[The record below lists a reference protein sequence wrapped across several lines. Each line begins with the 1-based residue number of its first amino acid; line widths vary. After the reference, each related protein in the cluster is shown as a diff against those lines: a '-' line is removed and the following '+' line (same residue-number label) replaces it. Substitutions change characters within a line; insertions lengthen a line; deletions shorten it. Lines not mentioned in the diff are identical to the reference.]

1 MTNRT
6 FLHETEYRGVTAM
19 ERIAQAKIVLCGVGA
34 VGSNLADSLA
44 RQGYQNMKLIDA
56 DRVEQHNV
64 GNQVYDLMDVGGLK
78 VEILRNRLFRTCEI
92 EAEIV
97 SRRLDA
103 SNAKKFLRGA
113 DLIVDAFDNSES
125 RRVVQEFVR
134 ANELECV
141 HIGLFE
147 DYCEIIWDE
156 DYRVPDDVGGD
167 VCEYPLAR
175 NLIALSVAIAG
186 ELVTRFVVDREKQSL
201 SATLGD
207 FAIRPVSS

>member
-6 FLHETEYRGVTAM
+6 FLHEAEYRGASAM
-19 ERIAQAKIVLCGVGA
+19 ERIAQAEVIVCGVGA

-44 RQGYQNMKLIDA
+44 RQGYQNLKLIDA

-64 GNQVYDLMDVGGLK
+64 GNQVYDLMDVGGWK
-78 VEILRNRLFRTCEI
+78 VEIMRNRLFRTCEV
-92 EAEIV
+92 EVEVV
-97 SRRLDA
+97 SKRLDA
-103 SNAKKFLRGA
+103 SNAKKHLRDA
-113 DLIVDAFDNSES
+113 DVIVDAFDNSES
-125 RRVVQEFVR
+125 RRVVQDFCR
-134 ANELECV
+134 ANDMECV

-175 NLIALSVAIAG
+175 NLIGLGVAIAG
-186 ELVTRFVVDREKQSL
+186 ELVTRFLIDDEKQSL
-201 SATLGD
+201 SVTLGD
-207 FAIRPVSS
+207 FAVRPVSS